1 MTKLND
7 KIKLIEFVNEI
18 RWSTTNSCYFFN
30 RLHHLWIFDDR
41 DKKDVSWGGPRR
53 GCRIEILDRS
63 ANTDGP
69 QVSDRLILRKL
80 KLQRCRCAFRRTTC
94 AAVKSANDGPFL
106 PPLRVILVDWRG
118 AIIRPRYRPRGST
131 ARVGVLNDRYFFSL
145 EKRPPR
151 FVACLSCRASY
162 LALIVP
168 VATFSLCA
176 ATFMHR

>member
-1 MTKLND
+1 M
-7 KIKLIEFVNEI
+7 
-18 RWSTTNSCYFFN
+18 
-30 RLHHLWIFDDR
+30 
-41 DKKDVSWGGPRR
+41 GGPRR

-131 ARVGVLNDRYFFSL
+131 ARVGVLNDRYFFPSRSGRL
-145 EKRPPR
+145 DLLHALAVVHPILRS
-151 FVACLSCRASY
+151 SCRSQHFLYAPPP
-162 LALIVP
+162 LCIVK
-168 VATFSLCA
+168 TA
-176 ATFMHR
+176 APRQ

>member
-7 KIKLIEFVNEI
+7 KIKLIEFTTRFVDPQPTLAIFSIDYIIYRYLTIAI
-18 RWSTTNSCYFFN
+18 RKMYHGRAKRLSNRNS
-30 RLHHLWIFDDR
+30 R
-41 DKKDVSWGGPRR
+41 
-53 GCRIEILDRS
+53 DRS

-131 ARVGVLNDRYFFSL
+131 ARMGVLNDRYFFSL